1 MRSPNGV
8 MDWVSSIFMYGVYTD
23 CGGGEKC
30 CQITQHLPLTRIYV
44 VCVVRL
50 GYKYCRR
57 YEETVVFKFQDVY
70 SPTIIFRF
78 VFLFFFFT
86 FDEHTIQEIINKSVT
101 TSDV

>member
-50 GYKYCRR
+50 GYK
-57 YEETVVFKFQDVY
+57 
-70 SPTIIFRF
+70 
-78 VFLFFFFT
+78 
-86 FDEHTIQEIINKSVT
+86 
-101 TSDV
+101 